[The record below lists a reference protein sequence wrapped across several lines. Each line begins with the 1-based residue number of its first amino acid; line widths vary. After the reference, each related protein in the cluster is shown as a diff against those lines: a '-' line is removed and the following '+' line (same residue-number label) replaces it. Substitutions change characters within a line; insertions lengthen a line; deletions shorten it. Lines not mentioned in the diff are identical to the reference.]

1 VLAIIAIDLGT
12 TNIKVAAYDDRLRQV
27 AMESAGVSY
36 LRDKDLV
43 EFDADEYFV
52 AVLAAIRRCCEKT
65 DANPSW
71 VKQIVLTGQ
80 AESLVLIDNKGVPVR
95 NGISWLDMRSRREC
109 IELREAFDEA
119 VSYPITG
126 QPSIIPTWP
135 ITKILWIR
143 KHEKG
148 NFDRVSKYLL
158 LKDYIQYRLT
168 GKIAGEYSIYNFSHY
183 FDITKKGYWGDILSY
198 CGVQSDQVPPLIEPC
213 TILGTLLP
221 DVAESLFL
229 DSGVTL
235 NVGTLDHFAG
245 MIGTGNI
252 SRGIISESTGT
263 VLSIATMGSAPS
275 CNELR
280 IPCHYGAFKD
290 TYVLLPVCES
300 GGISLEWYKDNFIP
314 EYNYDVLNRK
324 LAEKAAPE
332 GLIFLPYLTGVN
344 APDFNPNASG
354 VFYGLRLNHD
364 RLDLALAVMEG
375 VAHLLKRNISSMEK
389 VGITAN
395 RILST
400 GGGARSDLW
409 SQMKADVTGYEI
421 AIPQNEE
428 AACLGAAMIGAV
440 AAGSIKSYEEA
451 TTMCVSMKKVFTPRS
466 GTSYARKHAM
476 FDMLYRQLVPVYD
489 TDRQG

>member
-1 VLAIIAIDLGT
+1 MAILAVDLGT
-12 TNIKVAAYDDRLRQV
+12 TNIKVAAYDDRLRQR
-27 AMESAGVSY
+27 AIESAGVSY
-36 LRDKDLV
+36 LRDGDLI
-43 EFDADEYFV
+43 EFNAEDYFLG
-52 AVLAAIRRCCEKT
+52 VLSAIRRCCEK
-65 DANPSW
+65 AYESPSS

-80 AESLVLIDNKGVPVR
+80 AESLVVIDSKGAPVR
-95 NGISWLDMRSRREC
+95 NGISWLDMRSRKEC
-109 IELREAFDEA
+109 VELREAFKEE

-135 ITKILWIR
+135 ITKILWMK
-143 KHEKG
+143 KHEK
-148 NFDRVSKYLL
+148 NIYDRVSKFLL

-168 GKIAGEYSIYNFSHY
+168 GKITGEYSIYNFTHY
-183 FDITKKGYWGDILSY
+183 FDITKKRYWREILSY
-198 CGVQSDQVPPLIEPC
+198 CGVQDDQLPPLIEPC
-213 TILGTLLP
+213 TNIGTILP
-221 DVAESLFL
+221 DMAGKMSL
-229 DSGVTL
+229 DPGTTL

-252 SRGIISESTGT
+252 STGIISESTGT
-263 VLSIATMGSAPS
+263 VLSIATMVKGPS
-275 CNELR
+275 CNEFR

-300 GGISLEWYKDNFIP
+300 GGISLEWYKDAFLP
-314 EYNYDVLNRK
+314 ECDYDTLNRK
-324 LAEKAAPE
+324 LGERAAPD

-364 RLDLALAVMEG
+364 KLDLAYAVMEG
-375 VAHLLKRNISSMEK
+375 VAHLLKKNISSMEK
-389 VGITAN
+389 MGIAAD

-409 SQMKADVTGYEI
+409 SQMKADITGYEI

-440 AAGSIKSYEEA
+440 TGGLIKTWEEA
-451 TTMCVSMKKVFTPRS
+451 TQECVSMKKVFTPRS
-466 GTSYARKHAM
+466 GLSHAKKHAM
-476 FDMLYRQLVPVYD
+476 FEMLYQQLLPVYNAD
-489 TDRQG
+489 LRG